1 MKMAQFI
8 NFEVDVDNEESD
20 NGKEVSD
27 DSDLDSLKSFIVDN
41 EEVNDNDVNVYR
53 TFNNVETDIERTLKE
68 EYEKSLEDI
77 ESFDEISNL
86 CQSSEEELEIDDF
99 DNAKEA
105 IENFNETRFPK
116 TNNENIEY
124 NRLITVLLLAIR
136 FDKVSKTNVCNFEK
150 FKESIDSNLIEQL
163 EEGKIKFILDLQKFN
178 NICYDINLILSKRNY
193 FLRIFELKDKY
204 RQLSTKEPK
213 KQNIVR

>member
-1 MKMAQFI
+1 MKMAQLI

-86 CQSSEEELEIDDF
+86 RQSSEEELEIDDF

-204 RQLSTKEPK
+204 R
-213 KQNIVR
+213 